1 MRTTAKQRAG
11 GVTGKGFLPGKSGN
25 PGGRPKG
32 VDALRAELEKRYGG
46 ANSKLLDKL
55 ELLRVSANPKVSLEA
70 TKLILAYWIGL
81 PSQSI
86 EIGQNPDSEPIAI
99 TFRVV
104 RHEAR

>member
-1 MRTTAKQRAG
+1 M
-11 GVTGKGFLPGKSGN
+11 GFPKGKSGN

-32 VDALRAELEKRYGG
+32 VNALRAELERKYGG
-46 ANSKLLDKL
+46 ADTKLLDKL
-55 ELLRVSANPKVSLEA
+55 ELLRASANAKIALEA

>member
-1 MRTTAKQRAG
+1 M
-11 GVTGKGFLPGKSGN
+11 GFQKGKSGN

-32 VDALRAELEKRYGG
+32 VGALRAELEKRYGG
-46 ANSKLLDKL
+46 TNSKLLDRL
-55 ELLRVSANPKVSLEA
+55 EQLRASANAKIALEA
-70 TKLILAYWIGL
+70 TKLILAYWVGL